1 MSSLFNKSPPSNL
14 SIQWPAAKPSHLW
27 KTPKIRRMRPSSVIA
42 FHGLGQKLHGRNPL
56 RIYSHPEA
64 SRNQGLRVKS
74 QWRRLAQEF
83 DTRNRTSYLQG
94 YTILSW
100 WKSPCPVC
108 FFEEISWWSVCAFR
122 VSYTYKNSW
131 HFLLSKQIFSSS
143 SFPGLWKTTAKTSQ
157 FHPPV

>member
-1 MSSLFNKSPPSNL
+1 MSSLFTQVSPKQSEYPMACSKA
-14 SIQWPAAKPSHLW
+14 Q
-27 KTPKIRRMRPSSVIA
+27 SSVEDIKDTKNA
-42 FHGLGQKLHGRNPL
+42 PFFRDCLHGLGQKQHGRNPL
-56 RIYSHPEA
+56 RIYSHSEA
-64 SRNQGLRVKS
+64 SRNEGHRVKS

-83 DTRNRTSYLQG
+83 DPRNRTSYLQG

-100 WKSPCPVC
+100 WNSPCPVC

-122 VSYTYKNSW
+122 VSYAYKNSW